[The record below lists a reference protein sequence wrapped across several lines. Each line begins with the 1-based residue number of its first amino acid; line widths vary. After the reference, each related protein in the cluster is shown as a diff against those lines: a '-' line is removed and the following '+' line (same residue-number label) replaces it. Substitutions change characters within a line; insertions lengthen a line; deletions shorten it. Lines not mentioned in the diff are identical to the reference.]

1 MKRQTTLRILG
12 IMIACLLLSLIGF
25 IVYKLSIIKD
35 EDKPTEI
42 VELDTIPNFGYV
54 LEDRDTSIYKE
65 KFEALRDILGEEEI
79 DYEAYAQVLSELYI
93 IDLYTMKNKMNQYD
107 VGGLDFVLE
116 SAKENFELKVKDT
129 IYKYMEDNTYG
140 KRTQELPE
148 VSSIAT
154 SDVQKTTVKI
164 KDRTYEGYTLTV
176 TWNYVQDLGYDT
188 EAKITIAKIENK
200 LAITNQSASD

>member
-1 MKRQTTLRILG
+1 MG
-12 IMIACLLLSLIGF
+12 ITIACLLLSLVGF

-79 DYEAYAQVLSELYI
+79 DYESYAQMLSELYI

-107 VGGLDFVLE
+107 VGGADFVLE

-164 KDRTYEGYTLTV
+164 KDSTYEGYTLTV
-176 TWNYVQDLGYDT
+176 TWNYIKDLGYDT